1 MFRYTLGAYFFQK
14 TNNMKQTQEVRISPP
29 KFVTLTIEIEGTSP
43 YMQLRFSQ
51 KAKEQMMGKMAAG
64 ATAKSKKTREAR
76 DFDEDFRQA
85 MYLSD
90 EGWNGI
96 PASVFR
102 NSCIEVCRMVGFK
115 MTHARMSIFTE
126 PDGFDYIEG
135 TPLVRIYGGDPVRT
149 EMAVRNATGVADVR
163 IRPMWKQ
170 WGAFV
175 RIRFDADQF
184 TAEDVVNLFNRAG
197 QQCGIGE
204 GRPFSKSSNGM
215 GFGTFTVKSV
225 QG

>member
-1 MFRYTLGAYFFQK
+1 MQK
-14 TNNMKQTQEVRISPP
+14 QQEVRISPP
-29 KFVTLTIEIEGTSP
+29 KFVTLTVEIEGTAP
-43 YMQLRFSQ
+43 YMQLRFSK
-51 KAKEQMMGKMAAG
+51 KAKEAMMGKMAAG
-64 ATAKSKKTREAR
+64 ATAKTKKTREAR
-76 DFDEDFRQA
+76 DFDDDFHQA
-85 MYLSD
+85 MYKSD

-115 MTHARMSIFTE
+115 MTHAKMSIFTE
-126 PDGFDYIEG
+126 PDGFDYLEG
-135 TPLVRIYGGDPVRT
+135 TPLVRIYGSEPVRT

-163 IRPMWKQ
+163 IRPMWRQ

-184 TAEDVVNLFNRAG
+184 TAEDVINLFNRAG

-215 GFGTFTVKSV
+215 GFGTFTVKTIV
-225 QG
+225 G

>member
-1 MFRYTLGAYFFQK
+1 
-14 TNNMKQTQEVRISPP
+14 MKQTQEVRISPP

-43 YMQLRFSQ
+43 YMQCRFST
-51 KAKEQMMGKMAAG
+51 KAKELMMGKMAAG
-64 ATAKSKKTREAR
+64 STSKSKKTREAR
-76 DFDEDFRQA
+76 DFDDDFRQA
-85 MYLSD
+85 MYISD

-102 NSCIEVCRMVGFK
+102 NSCIEVCRTVNFK
-115 MTHARMSIFTE
+115 MTHAKMSIFTE
-126 PDGFDYIEG
+126 PDGFDYQEG
-135 TPLVRIYGGDPVRT
+135 TPLVRIYGSEPIRT
-149 EMAVRNATGVADVR
+149 EMAVRIQNTTDVR

-215 GFGTFTVKSV
+215 GFGMFTVKSV